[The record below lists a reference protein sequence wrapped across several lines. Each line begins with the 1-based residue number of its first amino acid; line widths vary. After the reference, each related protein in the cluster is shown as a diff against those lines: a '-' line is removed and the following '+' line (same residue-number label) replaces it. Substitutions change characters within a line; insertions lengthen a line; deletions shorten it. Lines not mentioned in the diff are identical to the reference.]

1 VDHQSAV
8 RAVRALAAGEAEF
21 LAALAGATDWDGFEA
36 FLIRQRLLAWV
47 APALTGD
54 AARGLAPEP
63 LRERL
68 VEHRRER
75 LARNAALLRESAE
88 VRDALAAAGIETL
101 FLKGLYFGERLY
113 GDPSRRQQRDV
124 DVLVRSACFEPA
136 LEVLGR
142 LGFDVVTNEDDGK
155 PVALR
160 VREIRGRSPETAPHG
175 VTVRRGEDTRVDLH
189 WCLTSRSARF
199 LPEEPLWAARRPFAV
214 DGQGFE
220 TLSDADTLMFQLVSV
235 CSDLRRGAS
244 LAKHF
249 LDLYLLLRAIDA
261 DLDWD
266 AFFARRQRERLA
278 RACVNVLAVLLE
290 VWECADELPGAAR
303 GVRDRRGEVELRD
316 HAEALALLERP
327 RGNEENRAWF
337 RRVHPRSAPR
347 WWAWRLTYD
356 LPHTLA
362 RLRSGRRSAASPSA
376 HR

>member
-1 VDHQSAV
+1 MHVDHQSAV

-21 LAALAGATDWDGFEA
+21 LAALAGAPDWDGFEA
-36 FLIRQRLLAWV
+36 FLTRQRLLSWV
-47 APALTGD
+47 APALTGE

-63 LRERL
+63 LRRRL
-68 VEHRRER
+68 AEHRREAM
-75 LARNAALLRESAE
+75 ARNAALLRESIE
-88 VRDALAAAGIETL
+88 VRDALAAAGIEGL

-124 DVLVRSACFEPA
+124 DVLVRAACFEPA

-142 LGFDVVTNEDDGK
+142 LGFDVATNQDDGK

-160 VREIRGRSPETAPHG
+160 LREIRGRSPETAPHG
-175 VTVRRGEDTRVDLH
+175 VTVRRDDTRVDLH

-199 LPEEPLWAARRPFAV
+199 LPEAPLWAARRPFAV
-214 DGQGFE
+214 AGQGFE
-220 TLSDADTLMFQLVSV
+220 TLSDTDTLMFQLVSI

-244 LAKHF
+244 LTKHF
-249 LDLYLLLRAIDA
+249 LDLYLLLRAIDPEI
-261 DLDWD
+261 DWD
-266 AFFARRQRERLA
+266 AFFARRQHERLA

-290 VWECADELPGAAR
+290 VWECADALPGAAR
-303 GVRDRRGEVELRD
+303 AVRDRRAQVELCDR
-316 HAEALALLERP
+316 AEALALVERP

-347 WWAWRLTYD
+347 YWAWRLTYD
-356 LPHTLA
+356 LPYTLA
-362 RLRSGRRSAASPSA
+362 RLRSGRRSPASSA